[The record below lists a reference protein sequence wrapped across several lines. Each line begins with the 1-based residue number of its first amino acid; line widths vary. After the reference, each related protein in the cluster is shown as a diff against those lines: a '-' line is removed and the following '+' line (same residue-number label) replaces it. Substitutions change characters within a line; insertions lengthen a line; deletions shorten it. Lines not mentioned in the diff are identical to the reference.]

1 MYLVKGCQFRPEKP
15 EKSLTKIQ
23 VCFVLIHVLNEL
35 DNLLLS
41 MEDTCMT
48 DRCRKTVGFGE
59 KAFTTFQIFVSE
71 TFHIC
76 GKIMELAETIVGM
89 PMEATN
95 KETVIETL
103 RLPSEW
109 TGS

>member
-1 MYLVKGCQFRPEKP
+1 
-15 EKSLTKIQ
+15 
-23 VCFVLIHVLNEL
+23 
-35 DNLLLS
+35 
-41 MEDTCMT
+41 MT

-59 KAFTTFQIFVSE
+59 KAFTTFQILVSE

-76 GKIMELAETIVGM
+76 GKVRELAETIVGM

-95 KETVIETL
+95 KETVIKAL
-103 RLPSEW
+103 RLHSEW